1 MGGSMITWNFC
12 SFICW
17 PFIFSFVMHSNDA
30 EPSCPLIAHKLIRTE
45 TNRKIEVKWR
55 KRNHSFYRYP
65 CMNFSCIWAR
75 SKQLDFGTEIH
86 MLFLSMIWP
95 TKYKRFKCWLKRYA
109 AIFFFFSLDIIHILC
124 ISRQYLHSLRIQCV
138 SIQFIILCSF
148 YYAHNWRTFKW
159 PKFNRANCE
168 QRAALFLWFFNCNGI
183 NHSVVAGAIGLKNVC
198 RKWAHI
204 TMDVRFKW
212 YK

>member
-1 MGGSMITWNFC
+1 MITWNFC

-109 AIFFFFSLDIIHILC
+109 AIFFFFFLSTLFIFCVYRGNIYIRFAFNVFQFSSSYCVPSIMRIIDALLNGLSSTEQIVNNEPHYFC
-124 ISRQYLHSLRIQCV
+124 GF
-138 SIQFIILCSF
+138 SI
-148 YYAHNWRTFKW
+148 AM
-159 PKFNRANCE
+159 A
-168 QRAALFLWFFNCNGI
+168 
-183 NHSVVAGAIGLKNVC
+183 
-198 RKWAHI
+198 
-204 TMDVRFKW
+204 
-212 YK
+212 